1 MLSYTLGFPK
11 QRDSLMLSYTLGFP
25 HAERRPYAVIHARL
39 PIQRDVLLLSCKL
52 GFPIQRDVLML
63 SYKMGFPFREMSSCC
78 HTSRAAILTS
88 HALQQGD
95 MT

>member
-1 MLSYTLGFPK
+1 MQVARCCAAIPK

-25 HAERRPYAVIHARL
+25 M
-39 PIQRDVLLLSCKL
+39 QRDA
-52 GFPIQRDVLML
+52 LML
-63 SYKMGFPFREMSSCC
+63 SYTLGCPFRGMSSCC